1 MEFDT
6 IDAINNGNKASAI
19 DQMKDMLSQKALDVV
34 DAHRQAIAQQMFG
47 DAIGAEP
54 VETTDEIETTPED
67 EVIEPTL
74 PETSPEVEDTVAN
87 AAAAIAGEQP
97 VSTEE
102 PTDETDKGTE

>member
-47 DAIGAEP
+47 DAIG
-54 VETTDEIETTPED
+54 ISL
-67 EVIEPTL
+67 VIP
-74 PETSPEVEDTVAN
+74 SSFSRMSSA
-87 AAAAIAGEQP
+87 
-97 VSTEE
+97 
-102 PTDETDKGTE
+102 